1 MIFAILLGII
11 LGTGGASVFTA
22 SVIIFSLIFARAMVD
37 ILIRKSLIT
46 GVDSTYVLY
55 VRNLDETGDVPRRP
69 WVGYLV
75 QSFVFYIPISVVV
88 FFIAHYFTQK

>member
-1 MIFAILLGII
+1 MIFAILFGII

-22 SVIIFSLIFARAMVD
+22 FVMIFSFILARALVD
-37 ILIRKSLIT
+37 ILIRKSVIT

-55 VRNLDETGDVPRRP
+55 VRNLSETGDVPRRP

-75 QSFVFYIPISVVV
+75 QSCAFFIPIAIAV
-88 FFIAHYFTQK
+88 FFIARYFTQR